1 MIIIKYLIHSLAG
14 AAPLVAPLLH
24 MFDRLH
30 LNEFLHR
37 TRQALVDFLVDLLYL
52 HLLLVL
58 HHRKG
63 HKTTDLSILSLSVL
77 PD

>member
-37 TRQALVDFLVDLLYL
+37 TRQALVDFLVDLLHL

-77 PD
+77 PY